1 MIDRLIENRLRD
13 FERKHKTDVGYMRTI
28 YRISTAAF
36 AKVAAVQPLASHREA
51 AAPDLYHLA
60 GLGSAMHEDCGSCV
74 QIHVAKARADG
85 VDAALIRA
93 ALDGR
98 ESDMLPLAATAFR
111 FGRAIAAHAPE
122 AEDLRAELLAKL
134 GETAMLDLAIAAAT
148 ARFWPGLRRALGD
161 APTCAMVEVAL

>member
-13 FERKHKTDVGYMRTI
+13 FERKHGTNLGYMRTI
-28 YRISTAAF
+28 YRISTSAF
-36 AKVAAVQPLASHREA
+36 AKVAAMQPLAGHRGA
-51 AAPDLYHLA
+51 AAPDLYHLS

-85 VDAALIRA
+85 VDAGLLRSALE
-93 ALDGR
+93 GR
-98 ESDMLPLAATAFR
+98 EADLPPLAAKAFR
-111 FGRAIAAHAPE
+111 FGRAIAAHDPG
-122 AEDLRAELLAKL
+122 AETLRTELLAEL

-161 APTCAMVEVAL
+161 APACAMVEVAV